1 MKKRLQDFSVLV
13 ESSDICVVV
22 EGVSG
27 CGKSSLLRE
36 YTSLANGED
45 TIFIHL
51 GEQIDS
57 KVRVPSELLH
67 MCSNLSIALF
77 LLWYDLKVLERNL
90 QLHVA
95 LRRLP
100 CESLFNQLHILPVC
114 RSLGPH

>member
-36 YTSLANGED
+36 YTSLANGKD

-57 KVRVPSELLH
+57 KVPSEVLLH
-67 MCSNLSIALF
+67 LSIALF
-77 LLWYDLKVLERNL
+77 LSMGNYNFAP
-90 QLHVA
+90 VA
-95 LRRLP
+95 M
-100 CESLFNQLHILPVC
+100 N
-114 RSLGPH
+114 